1 MLEMTATVS
10 KIDSQHVKLTNVKK
24 YAYYSFPDQLIKR
37 GNWSTMNFRFWLCY
51 RLQRRRKNVHFMRH
65 RRGKLSKSFSCTIKA
80 NK

>member
-37 GNWSTMNFRFWLCY
+37 GNWSSMISDSGCVIGFNA
-51 RLQRRRKNVHFMRH
+51 NVKTFTLSEH